1 MSPPTP
7 RLPADPRPAAPCR
20 RTGPALRGRRRR
32 LRRCLAAALV
42 LAAWQPAGFALDRG
56 VLAVGA
62 GHEGGLIR
70 LGAQWELDRRWFEDG
85 RWHLGLLVE
94 AEIGAWQPELGDRG
108 LYEIAVTPVVRLLPN
123 RPPSPRPTLFIEAG
137 IGPHLLSNVRFS
149 DLDLSTSLQF
159 GSHIGAGVLFGRGG
173 RYSLTYRFQHLS
185 NASIKQP
192 NPGIEFHLLQLGYR
206 FSIVR

>member
-1 MSPPTP
+1 MRRPTL
-7 RLPADPRPAAPCR
+7 RLPTDPRPAGPCR

-32 LRRCLAAALV
+32 LQQCLAAALV
-42 LAAWQPAGFALDRG
+42 LTAWQPTTFALDRG

-62 GHEGGLIR
+62 GHEGSLIR

-85 RWHLGLLVE
+85 RWHLGLLIE
-94 AEIGAWQPELGDRG
+94 AEIGGWQPELGDRG
-108 LYEIAVTPVVRLLPN
+108 LYEIAVTPVIRVLPN
-123 RPPSPRPTLFIEAG
+123 RPPSPRPAVFIEAG

-149 DLDLSTSLQF
+149 GLDLSTSLQF

-206 FSIVR
+206 ISAAH